1 MCGIIGYIGN
11 NDAISFLIEGLRKLE
26 YRGYD
31 SCGVVVG
38 DEKGNT
44 KLYKTKGKIAKLE
57 ELLLENGE
65 NIRGNIGLGHTRWA
79 THGKPSEKNAH
90 PHFDCQKKIFIVHNG
105 IIENFNYLK
114 RDLEKKGHRFN
125 SDTDTEVIAHLI
137 EEFYEGDLL
146 TAVLESLKFVTGTFG
161 LGIIHRDEPDKI
173 IFARRG
179 SPLILG
185 IGKNE
190 MVASSDVAAILK
202 LTDRVIYMEDNQV
215 AVLKKND
222 YKIYSLTRERVRKKP
237 EKVEWKLTDTDKN
250 GYPHYMLK
258 EIYEQPETILNA
270 TRGRIL
276 KEEGT
281 IKLGGLESVIDK
293 LKKMKRLIIVSCGT
307 SYHAGLIARYI
318 FEKLTDINVEV
329 EYASEFRYR
338 NINITENTVVLAIS
352 QSGET
357 ADTIAAIKEAK
368 RKGAL
373 TIGLVNVVGSTIAR
387 LTTAGVYNHAGPEI
401 GVASTKLFTSQ
412 VVILLM
418 IATLLG
424 RFKKLSMND
433 GLNIINALEK
443 LPSQIE
449 EILKESDKIREIAKK
464 YHKYPSFLYIGRL
477 FNYPTALEGA
487 LKLKEVSYI
496 HAEGYPAGEMKH
508 GPIALIS
515 PDCPVMAICPKD
527 SMYEKMIGNIKE
539 IEARNGKIIIV
550 TTEKKGVLKEIGDEI
565 IKIPETIEMLYPILS
580 IIPLQLFAY
589 YCALYNGC
597 EIDKPRNLAKSVT
610 VE

>member
-1 MCGIIGYIGN
+1 MCGIIGYIGEKE
-11 NDAISFLIEGLRKLE
+11 ALPHLIDGLRKLE

-31 SCGVVVG
+31 SCGIVVENKEGEV
-38 DEKGNT
+38 
-44 KLYKTKGKIAKLE
+44 KLYKTKGKISHLE
-57 ELLLENGE
+57 EILSNEKE
-65 NIRGNIGLGHTRWA
+65 IRGNLGLGHTRWA

-90 PHFDCQKKIFIVHNG
+90 PHFDCEEKIFIVHNG

-114 RDLEKKGHRFN
+114 RDLIEKGHKFH
-125 SDTDTEVIAHLI
+125 SETDTEVLAHLI
-137 EEFYEGDLL
+137 EEFYQGDLL
-146 TAVLESLKFVTGTFG
+146 TAVLKSLELVRGTFG
-161 LGIIHRDEPDKI
+161 IGIIHKDEPDKI
-173 IFARRG
+173 VVARRG
-179 SPLILG
+179 SPLIIG

-202 LTDRVIYMEDNQV
+202 LTDKVVYLEDNQA
-215 AVLKKND
+215 AVLKKDD
-222 YKIYSLTRERVRKKP
+222 YKIYSLSRERIKKKP
-237 EKVEWKLTDTDKN
+237 EKVEWKLIDTDKN
-250 GYPHYMLK
+250 GFPHYMLK
-258 EIYEQPETILNA
+258 EIFEQPETILNA

-281 IKLGGLESVIDK
+281 IKLGGLESVLDK
-293 LKKMKRLIIVSCGT
+293 LKKMKRLIILSCGT
-307 SYHAGLIARYI
+307 SYHAGLIARYM
-318 FEKLTDINVEV
+318 FERLTDINVEV

-338 NINITENTVVLAIS
+338 NINITENTVVMAIS

-357 ADTIAAIKEAK
+357 ADTIAALKEAK

-433 GLNIINALEK
+433 GLNIINAIEK
-443 LPSQIE
+443 LPSQVE
-449 EILKESDKIREIAKK
+449 EILKNSEKIRKIAKK

-515 PDCPVMAICPKD
+515 PKCPVMAICPED
-527 SMYEKMIGNIKE
+527 SMFEKMVGNIKE
-539 IEARNGKIIIV
+539 IEARNGKIIVV
-550 TTEKKGVLKEIGDEI
+550 TTEKNGIIKEIANDVI
-565 IKIPETIEMLYPILS
+565 VIPKTIEMLYPILS
-580 IIPLQLFAY
+580 IVPLQLFAY

>member
-1 MCGIIGYIGN
+1 MCGIIGYIGERE
-11 NDAISFLIEGLRKLE
+11 ALPHLIDGLRKLE

-31 SCGVVVG
+31 SCGIVVENKDGEV
-38 DEKGNT
+38 
-44 KLYKTKGKIAKLE
+44 KLYKTKGKISHLE
-57 ELLLENGE
+57 EILNNEKE
-65 NIRGNIGLGHTRWA
+65 IRGNLGLGHTRWA

-90 PHFDCQKKIFIVHNG
+90 PHFDCEGKIFIVHNG

-114 RDLEKKGHRFN
+114 RDLIEKGHKFH
-125 SDTDTEVIAHLI
+125 SETDTEVLAHLI
-137 EEFYEGDLL
+137 EEFYQGDLL
-146 TAVLESLKFVTGTFG
+146 TAVLKSLELVRGTFG
-161 LGIIHRDEPDKI
+161 IGIIHKDEPDKMVV
-173 IFARRG
+173 ARRG
-179 SPLILG
+179 SPLIIG

-202 LTDRVIYMEDNQV
+202 LTDKVVYLEDNQA
-215 AVLKKND
+215 AVLKKDD
-222 YKIYSLTRERVRKKP
+222 YKIYSLSRERIKKKP
-237 EKVEWKLTDTDKN
+237 EKVEWKLIDTDKN
-250 GYPHYMLK
+250 GFPHYMLK
-258 EIYEQPETILNA
+258 EIFEQPETILNA

-281 IKLGGLESVIDK
+281 IKLGGLESVLDK
-293 LKKMKRLIIVSCGT
+293 LKKMKRLIILSCGT
-307 SYHAGLIARYI
+307 SYHAGLIARYM
-318 FEKLTDINVEV
+318 FERLTDINVEV

-338 NINITENTVVLAIS
+338 NINITENTVVMAIS

-357 ADTIAAIKEAK
+357 ADTIAALKEAK

-433 GLNIINALEK
+433 GLNIINAIEK
-443 LPSQIE
+443 LPSQVE
-449 EILKESDKIREIAKK
+449 EILKNSEKIRKIAKK

-515 PDCPVMAICPKD
+515 PKCPVMAICPED
-527 SMYEKMIGNIKE
+527 SMFEKMVGNIKE
-539 IEARNGKIIIV
+539 IEARNGKIIVV
-550 TTEKKGVLKEIGDEI
+550 TTEKNGIIKEIANDVI
-565 IKIPETIEMLYPILS
+565 VIPKTIEMLYPILS
-580 IIPLQLFAY
+580 IVPLQLFAY